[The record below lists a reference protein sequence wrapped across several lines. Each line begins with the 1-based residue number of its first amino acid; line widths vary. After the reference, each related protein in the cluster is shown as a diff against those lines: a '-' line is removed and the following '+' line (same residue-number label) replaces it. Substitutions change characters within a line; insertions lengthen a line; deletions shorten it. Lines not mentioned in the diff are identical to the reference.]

1 MASSRLKKLL
11 ETISLLEKKEALVQ
25 APTLNLTLHFDDDFL
40 SVGGEGKPEVTI
52 TVSTSSVG
60 GKNLMRTVASEED
73 ALKVTQGVKSDLR
86 RITRKYDA
94 ALEKIYKKH
103 GLRTE

>member
-1 MASSRLKKLL
+1 MASSRLKRLL
-11 ETISLLEKKEALVQ
+11 ETLLEKKEALVQ
-25 APTLNLTLHFDDDFL
+25 APTLNLTLHFEDEFV
-40 SVGGEGKPEVTI
+40 SVGGEGKPEATI
-52 TVSTSSVG
+52 TISTSSVG

-73 ALKVTQGVKSDLR
+73 AIKVVQAVKSDLR

-94 ALEKIYKKH
+94 ALEKVYRKH